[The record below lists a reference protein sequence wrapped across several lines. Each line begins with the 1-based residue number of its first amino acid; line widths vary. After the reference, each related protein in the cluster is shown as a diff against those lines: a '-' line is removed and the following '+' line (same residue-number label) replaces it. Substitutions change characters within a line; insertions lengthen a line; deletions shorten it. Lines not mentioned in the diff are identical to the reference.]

1 MASDEFQDI
10 DSVVTEPDYCHRC
23 GAAVELGE
31 FEEFEQ
37 AWCPD
42 CEVVFSRSPVP
53 GAHVVVHDDEK
64 VLVLDEPI
72 PQHEGLLSLP
82 GGYARRDEHP
92 SETAARELEEE
103 TGLRAD
109 AEDLELLTV
118 IRAGLPDVTFYFIT
132 YTVNRSAIGG
142 EVDPEFE
149 DGEVEFVPV
158 TELEAN
164 PDRIRDNDLQRIKLA
179 VDR

>member
-10 DSVVTEPDYCHRC
+10 ESVVTEPDYCPRC
-23 GAAVELGE
+23 GTGVEIGE

-53 GAHVVVHDDEK
+53 GAHVVVRDGEE

-103 TGLRAD
+103 TGFSVDAD
-109 AEDLELLTV
+109 DLELLTV
-118 IRAGLPDVTFYFIT
+118 VRAGLPDITFYFIT
-132 YTVNRSAIGG
+132 YAADRSVVSG

-149 DGEVEFVPV
+149 DGEVEFVPLA
-158 TELEAN
+158 ELEAN
-164 PDRIRDNDLQRIKLA
+164 PDRIRDNDLQRVKLA
-179 VDR
+179 FEE